1 MEDIP
6 KHSLYESIKKVLKL
20 EIISQKEDNEL
31 KKEKNN
37 FQKLEYKILIMGAH
51 NSGKTSFCLRCALN
65 EFDLEIKSSK
75 ESKCYLKNISLFDEE
90 IKVYLID
97 AFSLKRNTIYLELL
111 KDTKGVII
119 MYDVTRNETFKTAEK
134 LVKEISLNFGN
145 NFPIILVGNKND
157 LTFLR
162 EIDFEEAKKKA
173 NLLNCSFREIN
184 CVDENS
190 VHDTFKYLIS
200 KIYFNDLD
208 DKEKEAI
215 VKNLQEE

>member
-1 MEDIP
+1 MEDTSS
-6 KHSLYESIKKVLKL
+6 HSLYESIKKKLKL

-31 KKEKNN
+31 DKDKNK
-37 FQKLEYKILIMGAH
+37 FESLGYKILILGAS

-65 EFDLEIKSSK
+65 EFDLEIEPSK
-75 ESKCYLKNISLFDEE
+75 ESKCYLKKISLFDEE

-97 AFSLKRNTIYLELL
+97 AVSLRKNTIYLELL
-111 KDTKGVII
+111 KDTKGVIV
-119 MYDVTRNETFKTAEK
+119 MYDITKQETFEKAEK
-134 LVKEISLNFGN
+134 LVNEISLNFGK

-157 LTFLR
+157 LNFLR
-162 EIDFEEAKKKA
+162 EIDFEEVNEKAKS
-173 NLLNCSFREIN
+173 LNCSFREIN
-184 CVDENS
+184 CIDENS

-208 DKEKEAI
+208 DKEKEEI